1 MYCVDRI
8 IVKHSDDAYE
18 YFDIIAHRAKL
29 LYNASLFRVRNHF
42 TAMGKDALT
51 TNEQEVEK
59 EISKLPKAP
68 GRVISAYSFQ
78 KLMVLTENPDYYSG
92 IPSQTAQHIALRRSR
107 ISGTG

>member
-18 YFDIIAHRAKL
+18 YLDTIAHQAKL
-29 LYNASLFRVRNHF
+29 LYNAALFRVRNHF
-42 TAMGKDALT
+42 TATGKDSLT
-51 TNEQEVEK
+51 SNEQEVEK

-68 GRVISAYSFQ
+68 GRVISAYSLQ
-78 KLMVLTENPDYYSG
+78 KLMVLTENPDYYCG